1 MLAKW
6 FGEIYPKSV
15 MIFSGREKE
24 MMIYD
29 YFELKELAKIY
40 NNSMMFD
47 WKKTNKCWISSLI
60 LGAVKGHIFI

>member
-24 MMIYD
+24 MMIYV
-29 YFELKELAKIY
+29 YFELKELTKIY
-40 NNSMMFD
+40 NIA
-47 WKKTNKCWISSLI
+47 WCLTEKTNKCWISSLI

>member
-1 MLAKW
+1 
-6 FGEIYPKSV
+6 

-24 MMIYD
+24 MMIYV